1 MKTAGYCA
9 LLAVA
14 LGLFVVMCAIL
25 RDATITHDISAR
37 GQAESSVHGG
47 EPPQTSAEG
56 AVLGAT
62 SKER

>member
-25 RDATITHDISAR
+25 RDDVIMQKLAMRGQTESSAR
-37 GQAESSVHGG
+37 TVVPEPLRAAAPES
-47 EPPQTSAEG
+47 
-56 AVLGAT
+56 T
-62 SKER
+62 SKGP

>member
-25 RDATITHDISAR
+25 RDDVITHNLAVRGQTENSAR
-37 GQAESSVHGG
+37 TAVP
-47 EPPQTSAEG
+47 EPLRASTPDS
-56 AVLGAT
+56 T
-62 SKER
+62 SKGL

>member
-25 RDATITHDISAR
+25 RDDVITQKLAVR
-37 GQAESSVHGG
+37 GQAESSTRTVVP
-47 EPPQTSAEG
+47 EPLRA
-56 AVLGAT
+56 AVPEST
-62 SKER
+62 SKGP